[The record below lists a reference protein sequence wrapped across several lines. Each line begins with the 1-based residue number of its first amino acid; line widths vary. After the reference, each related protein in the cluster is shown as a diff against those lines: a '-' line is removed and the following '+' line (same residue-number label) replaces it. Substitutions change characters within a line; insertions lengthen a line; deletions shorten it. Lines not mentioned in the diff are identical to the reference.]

1 MTPSRFLDTN
11 LFMSPGG
18 VLPAERP
25 HPFPGERTLFQPNR
39 SCNLPSCN
47 PPPPVYP
54 GGNVT
59 DGILFEDFERKLADP
74 AQAFQAFCR
83 KNKPRAVQMLKNAGQ
98 EAS

>member
-1 MTPSRFLDTN
+1 MF
-11 LFMSPGG
+11 
-18 VLPAERP
+18 VQ
-25 HPFPGERTLFQPNR
+25 FP
-39 SCNLPSCN
+39 
-47 PPPPVYP
+47 
-54 GGNVT
+54 VT